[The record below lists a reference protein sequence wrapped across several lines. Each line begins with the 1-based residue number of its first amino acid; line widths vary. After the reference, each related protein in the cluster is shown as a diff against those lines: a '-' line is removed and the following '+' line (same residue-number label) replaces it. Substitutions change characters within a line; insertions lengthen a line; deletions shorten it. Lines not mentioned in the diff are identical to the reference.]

1 MATTR
6 TRPTYSPQSTP
17 APPNRSGGGRG
28 GSSSGGSGG
37 GSNGRG
43 RSPKR
48 KRRNPFLRLIGGLF
62 WTGFWI
68 VVLAATTGAAYI
80 YYTARHMPEGVA
92 EIENYKPSGRTVIYS
107 ADGVMLASI
116 FQENRQ
122 PVGID
127 KIPLD
132 LQRATV
138 AIEDERFYQNKA
150 GFDIRGIGRSVWA
163 DVHGGEASQGGS
175 TLTQQLVRNLG
186 IGGLTREKTFSRKI
200 KEIIYAD
207 QIARNYSK
215 QQILE
220 MYLNAVYYGSGA
232 YGVQA
237 AAETYF
243 GKRVD
248 QLDLAQCAMIAGLPQ
263 RPNGLSPYVNKDG
276 ATARRNDVLIHMLQ
290 QRYIT
295 PDQYNSALA
304 EPIVLAF
311 PKPPNETSKTY
322 HAGYFVDYVIAY
334 LKQHYGSDFIY
345 QGGIRVYTT
354 LNWQMEQQ
362 AESIAANQVHNLASD
377 NVSQAA
383 ILCMEPQTGY
393 IKAMVGGIDY
403 TQSQYNITTS
413 PRQPGSSFKPVYYTA
428 ALDSGIINET
438 TLVPDEPISLPGAGG
453 KLWHPKND
461 NGRYYGPV
469 TAKFAIAQSLNCASV
484 HVLEKVG
491 IPTAIRYARMMGIHS
506 PLAPYM
512 PLALGASG
520 VSPLEMADVYATIA
534 NGGLRPFPTPIE
546 QITDDTGNVVEDNV
560 PQLETTGISAN
571 ACAKMSDMLQAVTAY
586 GGTAGPV
593 LGDGSVP
600 GAHGKTGTTQEHKD
614 TWFDGYTKDLVTVVW
629 AGHPNYNPKT
639 HRSSYGEPMARNAWG
654 VTVSVPMWR
663 QFMIAA
669 EGIEATAKA
678 REAKLHP
685 PKKAQIVP
693 AGKATDDTIINVDG
707 NANNSGSDNGYGYGY
722 NRRHHD
728 SSQNSDDTSYGN
740 DSGVGS
746 AGSTSGSGDDSGA
759 ASSSGGAS
767 PPAASDQSGADGD
780 TSGTV
785 STPAPPTDS
794 DSGSSSGSQNSPAGG
809 DNDGS
814 APSNAA
820 PPAPAAA
827 PAQPQQQTDDQ
838 QGYRQGSLPP
848 ASDRSTFDRH
858 TRLDDAVYSP
868 AAKRVAARTVT
879 VTICSDSG
887 LLATKWCP
895 ETVTETFAAGS
906 QPHRRCTLHHAPS
919 GE

>member
-6 TRPTYSPQSTP
+6 TRPTESPQSTP
-17 APPNRSGGGRG
+17 APPTRSGGRG
-28 GSSSGGSGG
+28 KSSGGG
-37 GSNGRG
+37 NGRG
-43 RSPKR
+43 RGRAPKR
-48 KRRNPFLRLIGGLF
+48 KRPHPFLRLISGLF

-68 VVLAATTGAAYI
+68 VVIAGTAGAAYI
-80 YYTARHMPEGVA
+80 YFTAKNMPAGVA

-116 FQENRQ
+116 FQQNRQ

-127 KIPLD
+127 KIPAD
-132 LQRATV
+132 LQHATV

-150 GFDIRGIGRSVWA
+150 GFDIRGIGRSIWA
-163 DVHGGEASQGGS
+163 DIHGGDAAQGGS
-175 TLTQQLVRNLG
+175 TITQQLVRNLG

-207 QIARNYSK
+207 EIARNYSK

-237 AAETYF
+237 ASETYF
-243 GKRVD
+243 GKPVD

-263 RPNGLSPYVNKDG
+263 RPNGYSPYTNKQ
-276 ATARRNDVLIHMLQ
+276 AAQTRRDEVLAHMLQ
-290 QRYIT
+290 EQGAVHIT
-295 PDQYNSALA
+295 QQQYDAAIA

-334 LKQHYGSDFIY
+334 LKEHYGSDFIY

-362 AESIAANQVHNLASD
+362 AESIAANQVHNLAYA

-383 ILCMEPQTGY
+383 IVCMEPQTGY

-428 ALDSGIINET
+428 GLDSGVINEST
-438 TLVPDEPISLPGAGG
+438 EVLDGPISLPGGLNG
-453 KLWHPKND
+453 KRWTPHND
-461 NGRYYGPV
+461 NDRYYGWV
-469 TAKFAIAQSLNCASV
+469 TTKTAIAQSLNCASV
-484 HVLEKVG
+484 KVMEKVG
-491 IPTAIRYARMMGIHS
+491 LPTAIRYARMMGIHS
-506 PLAPYM
+506 PLSPVM
-512 PLALGASG
+512 SLALGSSG
-520 VSPLEMADVYATIA
+520 VSPLEMADVYATID

-571 ACAKMSDMLQAVTAY
+571 ACAKMSDMLQAVVDY

-600 GAHGKTGTTQEHKD
+600 DAHGKTGTTQEHKD

-629 AGHPNYNPKT
+629 AGHPDYNPKT
-639 HRSSYGEPMARNAWG
+639 HRSSYGDPMAHNAWG
-654 VTVSVPMWR
+654 VTVSVPMWK

-669 EGIEATAKA
+669 EAIEATAKA

-693 AGKATDDTIINVDG
+693 AGKAADDTNINVD
-707 NANNSGSDNGYGYGY
+707 SENGYGYD
-722 NRRHHD
+722 RRHRY
-728 SSQNSDDTSYGN
+728 SSQNGDDANDGN
-740 DSGVGS
+740 DSG
-746 AGSTSGSGDDSGA
+746 AGDSGSVNGGDGNTDDSGA
-759 ASSSGGAS
+759 GSSTGSASSPS
-767 PPAASDQSGADGD
+767 ASDQSGAGDD

-794 DSGSSSGSQNSPAGG
+794 DSGSQSSPVPPDNSG
-809 DNDGS
+809 DNQNNATPPT
-814 APSNAA
+814 AP
-820 PPAPAAA
+820 A
-827 PAQPQQQTDDQ
+827 PAQPQQQNDDQ
-838 QGYRQGSLPP
+838 QGYRQGSLPN
-848 ASDRSTFDRH
+848 SSGDTFDRH
-858 TRLDDAVYSP
+858 TRLNDAVYTPSIKH
-868 AAKRVAARTVT
+868 AAARTVT
-879 VTICSDSG
+879 VTVCSDTG

-895 ETVTETFAAGS
+895 ETVTETFAAGT
-906 QPHRRCTLHHAPS
+906 QPRRRCNIHHAPA